1 MFDAVDWRT
10 LLTPKTP
17 LLELLL
23 RGTAVYLFL
32 FALLRLTKRQ
42 TGSLSVSDL
51 LVLVLIADAAQ
62 NAMAGDYK
70 SLPDGLI
77 LVSVIVF
84 WSFAIDWFGYR
95 VPLIGRFIHPPAVEL
110 VRNGRMLRQNMRREL
125 ITREE
130 LMSQLREQGIESLS
144 LVKCARLEGDGNISV
159 VRREEQDHPKP
170 KRKKI

>member
-1 MFDAVDWRT
+1 MFDAVDWQV
-10 LLTPKTP
+10 LMTPKTP
-17 LLELLL
+17 LVELLV

-32 FALLRLTKRQ
+32 FALLRLPKRQ

-84 WSFAIDWFGYR
+84 WSFALDWLGYR
-95 VPLIGRFIHPPAVEL
+95 VPLIGRFVHPPSVEL
-110 VRNGRMLRQNMRREL
+110 IRNGRMLRQNMRREL
-125 ITREE
+125 ISPEE
-130 LMSQLREQGIESLS
+130 LMSQLREQGIDALNK
-144 LVKCARLEGDGNISV
+144 VKSARLEGDGQISV
-159 VRREEQDHPKP
+159 IARDPEQHPKT
-170 KRKKI
+170 KKKAT